1 MNPGAELAACRKP
14 RKVSCAICATEFE
27 AVDSKAK
34 YCSNRCKQIDRNA
47 RKPKAVHEIPCRRC
61 GVQIL
66 TDDKRLRYCSE
77 DCRMLQKLLT

>member
-1 MNPGAELAACRKP
+1 MNPGAELAACRQP
-14 RKVSCAICATEFE
+14 RKVCCDVCATEFE